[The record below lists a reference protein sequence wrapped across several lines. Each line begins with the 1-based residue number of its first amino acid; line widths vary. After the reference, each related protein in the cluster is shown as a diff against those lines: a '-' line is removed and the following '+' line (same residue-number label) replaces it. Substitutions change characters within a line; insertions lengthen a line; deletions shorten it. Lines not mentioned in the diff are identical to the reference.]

1 MAKKYMAISNWDAF
15 PHLKGLYADKGNL
28 HRTFCR
34 CGYVH
39 TEHVNEC
46 LNCGNTD
53 FVQYYYDRTYE
64 YTILDKSSGSFRRR
78 EINYSIAYNNQEST
92 EIVAHQRDETCY
104 LSNLKFDVDDVEKA
118 LPELFLEPKYALA
131 KQFFEYMYA
140 ELGCT
145 RTHNYDYYYN
155 VNWRT
160 VVQLCEKYAKET
172 NHIDIDTI
180 FHLLD
185 LIGTTN
191 FLSKMDYINRS
202 ARGFFEIIAQFER
215 RSQLILTLADNLQ
228 VCYAIIDQ
236 PNKYD
241 NIDEEL
247 GNLIAAYYKEGY
259 ISDVKNLLDIIA
271 NTNMSH
277 TKRFMFEK
285 LFKEKYADL
294 GYAGSE
300 LSDMLSWAAR
310 GHAFENAK
318 DYYMQ
323 RNKER
328 FCKGFESAQYD
339 KALSDVYNHP
349 ADAIINLAKL
359 K

>member
-64 YTILDKSSGSFRRR
+64 YTILHKSSGSFRRR

-155 VNWRT
+155 ANWRT

-294 GYAGSE
+294 GNAGSE

-328 FCKGFESAQYD
+328 FCKGFASAQYD

>member
-1 MAKKYMAISNWDAF
+1 MAISNWDAF
-15 PHLKGLYADKGNL
+15 PNLKGLHVDKGNL

-46 LNCGNTD
+46 LNCGNAD
-53 FVQYYYDRTYE
+53 FVRYYYDRNFE

-78 EINYSIAYNNQEST
+78 EINYTIKYNDQETT
-92 EIVAHQRDETCY
+92 EIVANHRDETCY
-104 LSNLKFDVDDVEKA
+104 LRNMNFSVEEA
-118 LPELFLEPKYALA
+118 VTAMPDLFLVPKYALA
-131 KQFFEYMYA
+131 KQFFEYMYS
-140 ELGCT
+140 ELGFT
-145 RTHNYDYYYN
+145 RNREYDYYYN
-155 VNWRT
+155 ANWRT
-160 VVQLCEKYAKET
+160 VVQLCEKYARET
-172 NHIDIDTI
+172 NNIDIATI
-180 FHLLD
+180 FHLID
-185 LIGTTN
+185 LIGKTN
-191 FLSKMDYINRS
+191 FLSKIEYINRS
-202 ARGFFEIIAQFER
+202 TRGFFEIIAQFER

-236 PNKYD
+236 PNRYD
-241 NIDEEL
+241 DIDEDL

-271 NTNMSH
+271 NTHMSR
-277 TKRFMFEK
+277 TKKFMFER

-300 LSDMLSWAAR
+300 LTHMLEWVSM

-328 FCKGFESAQYD
+328 FCKGFESAKYD

-349 ADAIINLAKL
+349 ADAIINLSNL